1 MDLTIN
7 LTGIQEN
14 SKYVLEFSLSRD
26 GNVVV
31 TNTTQDQ
38 PPSIDDGKPSLD
50 NIEKDNKPTLDDKPT
65 MSDTKPKKSYKDFK
79 VTSNIDDKKLKE

>member
-26 GNVVV
+26 GKLVVN
-31 TNTTQDQ
+31 NTQETPQ
-38 PPSIDDGKPSLD
+38 SDGKPSLD
-50 NIEKDNKPTLDDKPT
+50 NIENENKPTLDDAPT
-65 MSDTKPKKSYKDFK
+65 MEVPTMDTPKKSYKDFK
-79 VTSNIDDKKLKE
+79 VTSNLNEKKIK